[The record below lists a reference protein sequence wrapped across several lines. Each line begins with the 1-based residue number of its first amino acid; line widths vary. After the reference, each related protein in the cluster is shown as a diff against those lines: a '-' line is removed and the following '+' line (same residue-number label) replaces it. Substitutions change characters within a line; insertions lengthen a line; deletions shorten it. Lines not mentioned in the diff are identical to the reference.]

1 MGRKVRGKIK
11 ENSIKYVIKLKWIK
25 PLKRGIYY
33 KTKLAEFIPLVS
45 NYELENYKVKK
56 RKNNEKAMVKARVF
70 LPEFMH
76 LAKVLGFERDGRKK
90 VLLYSEDGEAF
101 SRILVYAVVRQ
112 TLRSEI
118 KKNILKEIIKKLPYL
133 EVRYWSSVFSRYFE
147 EYRNIRALYR
157 PARAFKEV
165 YGLDG

>member
-1 MGRKVRGKIK
+1 MCI
-11 ENSIKYVIKLKWIK
+11 
-25 PLKRGIYY
+25 
-33 KTKLAEFIPLVS
+33 
-45 NYELENYKVKK
+45 
-56 RKNNEKAMVKARVF
+56 
-70 LPEFMH
+70 
-76 LAKVLGFERDGRKK
+76 RDR
-90 VLLYSEDGEAF
+90 LYSEDGEAF